1 MVQYDLLTKINQ
13 MLNRDGGLVPP
24 TPEAVS

>member
-13 MLNRDGGLVPP
+13 MLNRDGGLGPP